1 MASGHLYVFFG
12 PPGAGKGSLSS
23 LCVRKLGWVQLSA
36 GNLCRQEIALGTDIG
51 RQIDF
56 TIKSGKLIPDGLITQ
71 MIEGALTRYVKSGSS
86 VILDGYP
93 RTVTQAQE
101 LDRMLAKDEFDGISL
116 SLVKLCLDDETIVK
130 RMTSRLIC
138 PDENCQT
145 VYSLAVPSLSPSRG
159 MECDKCSATLI
170 RRADDNELV
179 VRDRLMTYY
188 EHEKNLLD
196 YYRRHGY
203 RFREISVERSLDEVF
218 KEFEHTIG
226 IEGNDYD

>member
-1 MASGHLYVFFG
+1 
-12 PPGAGKGSLSS
+12 
-23 LCVRKLGWVQLSA
+23 VRNLGWVQLSA
-36 GNLCRQEIALGTDIG
+36 GNLCRQEIAQGTEIG

-56 TIKSGKLIPDGLITQ
+56 TIKSGKLIPDGLITR
-71 MIEGALTRYVKSGSS
+71 MIEGALTRYIQEGAS

-101 LDRMLAKDEFDGISL
+101 LDRMLAKDEFGDISL
-116 SLVKLCLDDETIVK
+116 SLVKLCVGDETIVK

-138 PDENCQT
+138 PDENCQA
-145 VYSLAVPSLSPSRG
+145 VYSLAVPSLSPART
-159 MECDKCSATLI
+159 MECDRCASTLI

-179 VRDRLMTYY
+179 VRDRLMAYY

-196 YYRRHGY
+196 YYQRHGC

-218 KEFEHTIG
+218 KEFEYTIG
-226 IEGNDYD
+226 IEGK